1 MCIHVRTYSLFTV
14 HRIGRTGRC
23 GKTGIATTFVNK
35 LCGKASLSMFAQV
48 YHPCITEE
56 SVLRDLKALLKEA
69 NQKVPPFLH
78 QLDALS
84 DDLIELGG
92 QLKNTVLKDYK
103 VHF

>member
-1 MCIHVRTYSLFTV
+1 MHTHLCSFTV

-35 LCGKASLSMFAQV
+35 LCGKTCMKNVIRIGIGEMYFS
-48 YHPCITEE
+48 CIIEE
-56 SVLRDLKALLKEA
+56 SVLRDLKALLMEA

-84 DDLIELGG
+84 DDFIGLGG
-92 QLKNTVLKDYK
+92 E
-103 VHF
+103 